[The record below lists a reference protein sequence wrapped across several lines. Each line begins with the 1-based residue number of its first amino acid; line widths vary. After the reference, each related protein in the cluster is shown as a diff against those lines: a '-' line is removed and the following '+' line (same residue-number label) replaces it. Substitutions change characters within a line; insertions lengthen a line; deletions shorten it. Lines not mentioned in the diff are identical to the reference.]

1 MMSRI
6 RKLEKLLPLVYFLF
20 VFCLYFSLLSEAYF
34 TDEQDV
40 FYGGYNIAKGQD
52 LYCSYL
58 TQHMPFS
65 YYMASLIALFGAR
78 TIFQYRI
85 GIYLMLSLVW
95 ELAWLR
101 HRRKIHPAAL
111 WLMPLLY
118 LAMLKTIP
126 LGTSM
131 ISDHWQGIGLIL
143 ILLELVRYAEERTV
157 STPCAAM
164 VSLGILLSFGTV
176 FIAAYSLLCLFLAML
191 ALQGKHMRERRKTL
205 PDPDFRAER
214 KKVLREDARLVLI
227 CLLPFFLLAAW
238 YAVSGNLGNAWDGV
252 YRINTEIYSK
262 YNGGLGSNPF
272 SVLWE
277 TIPAYGAYLTGA
289 IRMFPENVSRGLW
302 ALVTAAGLIGFCA
315 LWGRKSVPAAALVF
329 LATLYTGIR
338 EFYGFHGMAYFALAA
353 AETALVLSWII
364 QRARERK
371 ALKWTVLGVS
381 GAAAAVLLADFVIW
395 FGYNL
400 IYPQI
405 LLPRVHRAE
414 ERVLDLLTE
423 PCEAVHATE
432 TPVFSQ
438 DVMDLELLPQ
448 AACDAV
454 SIPWYYEMW
463 GERQMASIRQLPRV
477 LLYNSEE
484 TTWGYVFREY
494 APDFQAFVEEHYV
507 RLLPSEYIW
516 VTREYLPEAQARL
529 KAAGYGS
536 LLTSTER
543 AAAADQPVKFFP
555 GNRLKQLFTAEGEN
569 LSAVYCR
576 VSCYHRRSRPVLRM
590 RVTDPDGGGTAAEA
604 QIGPEEL
611 ADTFFSRCPLRAS
624 LLPGRTYELEIV
636 IEDIGGKGD
645 MEFYFQPD
653 GNLPLAF
660 EYE

>member
-205 PDPDFRAER
+205 PDPDFRAE
-214 KKVLREDARLVLI
+214 LLPREENGVTEARLAM
-227 CLLPFFLLAAW
+227 P
-238 YAVSGNLGNAWDGV
+238 DG
-252 YRINTEIYSK
+252 
-262 YNGGLGSNPF
+262 GD
-272 SVLWE
+272 
-277 TIPAYGAYLTGA
+277 
-289 IRMFPENVSRGLW
+289 
-302 ALVTAAGLIGFCA
+302 
-315 LWGRKSVPAAALVF
+315 
-329 LATLYTGIR
+329 
-338 EFYGFHGMAYFALAA
+338 
-353 AETALVLSWII
+353 
-364 QRARERK
+364 
-371 ALKWTVLGVS
+371 S
-381 GAAAAVLLADFVIW
+381 GAAADRIFRLLA
-395 FGYNL
+395 GAG
-400 IYPQI
+400 
-405 LLPRVHRAE
+405 LPVRMMKPEKETLE
-414 ERVLDLLTE
+414 EVFLR
-423 PCEAVHATE
+423 E
-432 TPVFSQ
+432 T
-438 DVMDLELLPQ
+438 D
-448 AACDAV
+448 
-454 SIPWYYEMW
+454 
-463 GERQMASIRQLPRV
+463 
-477 LLYNSEE
+477 
-484 TTWGYVFREY
+484 
-494 APDFQAFVEEHYV
+494 
-507 RLLPSEYIW
+507 
-516 VTREYLPEAQARL
+516 
-529 KAAGYGS
+529 
-536 LLTSTER
+536 
-543 AAAADQPVKFFP
+543 
-555 GNRLKQLFTAEGEN
+555 
-569 LSAVYCR
+569 
-576 VSCYHRRSRPVLRM
+576 
-590 RVTDPDGGGTAAEA
+590 
-604 QIGPEEL
+604 
-611 ADTFFSRCPLRAS
+611 
-624 LLPGRTYELEIV
+624 RTNE
-636 IEDIGGKGD
+636 
-645 MEFYFQPD
+645 
-653 GNLPLAF
+653 
-660 EYE
+660 

>member
-289 IRMFPENVSRGLW
+289 IRVFPENVSRGLW

-414 ERVLDLLTE
+414 ERALDLLTE
-423 PCEAVHATE
+423 PGEAVHATE

-536 LLTSTER
+536 LLTFTER

>member
-118 LAMLKTIP
+118 LAMLKAIP

-227 CLLPFFLLAAW
+227 CLLPFSLLAAW

-353 AETALVLSWII
+353 AETALVLSWMI

-414 ERVLDLLTE
+414 ERALDLLTE
-423 PCEAVHATE
+423 PGEAVHATE

-477 LLYNSEE
+477 LLYNSQE

-543 AAAADQPVKFFP
+543 AAAADQPVKCFP

-624 LLPGRTYELEIV
+624 LLPGRAYELEIV